1 MKTVNMP
8 IGSIQLFCLLFQA
21 QFGLGFL
28 SIPHAVNAYAGSD
41 GWIACLFGGLLN
53 TILLILVW
61 ILSKHDRSKTVF
73 QMLLQRLGPYLGRFF
88 ILAFAVYAFTICYE
102 ALASWIFITHLWAYE
117 YVPAWMLALLLIGG
131 CTYLVS
137 YPTRVFARFAVFA
150 TAFVPLFIALIC
162 YTLKDAD
169 FHYVRPLFS
178 SGFVKI
184 GHGAWESMMSFIGL
198 EILLVLSPCL
208 QMPSKS
214 VLRTAIFCNITITA
228 IYMLCVFSSTVIF
241 SSEIINFIRHPL
253 LFQVKTISFKIIERT
268 DIIVL
273 AVWILFIITTLSTY
287 LLLFV
292 SSVTAIASPKKGIK
306 LPALIV
312 SALVLIVLG
321 QRELDVSQLNR
332 VQSFVS
338 LYGPAAVFGIPAMM
352 LMMIY
357 LKKWLTGGKGVRT

>member
-8 IGSIQLFCLLFQA
+8 IGPVQLFCLLFQS
-21 QFGLGFL
+21 QFGLGVL
-28 SIPHAVNAYAGSD
+28 SLPHAVNANAGPD

-61 ILSKHDRSKTVF
+61 MLSQHDRSKTVF
-73 QMLLQRLGPYLGRFF
+73 QMLLQRLGPYLGRLF
-88 ILAFAVYAFTICYE
+88 ILAFAVYSFTICYE

-117 YVPAWMLALLLIGG
+117 KIPAWMLALLLIGG

-137 YPTRVFARFAVFA
+137 KPPRVFARFAVFA

-169 FHYVRPLFS
+169 LHNVMPLFS
-178 SGFVKI
+178 SGLVKI
-184 GHGAWESMMSFIGL
+184 GYSTWQSMMSFIGL
-198 EILLVLSPCL
+198 EILLVLSPCI

-214 VLRTAIFCNITITA
+214 ILRIAIFCNITITA
-228 IYMLCVFSSTVIF
+228 IYMLCVFASMAIFNSEVI
-241 SSEIINFIRHPL
+241 SFIRHPL
-253 LFQVKTISFKIIERT
+253 LFQFKTISFKLIERT

-306 LPALIV
+306 LPTLLV
-312 SALVLIVLG
+312 CALVLILLG
-321 QRELDVSQLNR
+321 QRELDVSQLSRFQN
-332 VQSFVS
+332 FVS
-338 LYGPAAVFGIPAMM
+338 LYVPAAAIGIPAMM

-357 LKKWLTGGKGVRT
+357 LKRWLSGGKGVRT